1 MEAQENSQT
10 ERNVQ
15 TPKKRELALVS
26 RSTYI
31 KEKALQWIFFACAF
45 LAVVTVILIFVF
57 TTYSALPVFTDI
69 GLADF
74 FSFTWAPSEGHYGIV
89 SLLAGSGLVTV
100 GALAMGVPL
109 GVGTAVY
116 LVEIASKRVR
126 KLISPA
132 VDLLA
137 GIPSIIYGFF
147 GMIIIRPFIAQLTGG
162 LGFGALT
169 AWFVLAIMIVPTITT
184 LTIDALNSIPMGIR
198 EASYAMGAT
207 KWQTIYKVVLPAA
220 KLGIVDAIVLG
231 MGRAIGETMAV
242 LMVVGNAPVIPDSI
256 ASPISTLT
264 SQIALDMSY
273 SSGLHRSA
281 LFGMGVVL
289 FIISATLVGI
299 VRLVSKKKR
308 GWAMSDSVDT
318 TVDTTSSRERIKRA
332 LSHGKKGRINKD
344 LSNKIMLGV
353 FRAAAYITTLV
364 LVAIIAYV
372 VINGLPHISLDF
384 IFGWPQGVNAEGGIW
399 PTIVSTVYVTAL
411 AMLICT
417 PIAVL
422 AAVYLAEYAKQGK
435 IVELIRYAADALAS
449 VPSIVMGLF
458 GYALFVEA
466 MGLGLSMVSAALAL
480 ALLMLPIVM
489 RTTEEAIRA
498 VPRYIRWGAYGLGA
512 TKWQVV
518 SKIVLPSAFGRIATG
533 IVLAIGRAIG
543 ETAVVLYTMGQ
554 AINLPIS
561 PLDSGRPMTVHL
573 YLLAN
578 DGINMNA
585 AYGTA
590 LLLMVIILAFN
601 LFARFLSRKRR

>member
-1 MEAQENSQT
+1 
-10 ERNVQ
+10 
-15 TPKKRELALVS
+15 
-26 RSTYI
+26 
-31 KEKALQWIFFACAF
+31 
-45 LAVVTVILIFVF
+45 
-57 TTYSALPVFTDI
+57 
-69 GLADF
+69 
-74 FSFTWAPSEGHYGIV
+74 
-89 SLLAGSGLVTV
+89 
-100 GALAMGVPL
+100 
-109 GVGTAVY
+109 
-116 LVEIASKRVR
+116 
-126 KLISPA
+126 
-132 VDLLA
+132 
-137 GIPSIIYGFF
+137 
-147 GMIIIRPFIAQLTGG
+147 
-162 LGFGALT
+162 
-169 AWFVLAIMIVPTITT
+169 
-184 LTIDALNSIPMGIR
+184 
-198 EASYAMGAT
+198 
-207 KWQTIYKVVLPAA
+207 
-220 KLGIVDAIVLG
+220 
-231 MGRAIGETMAV
+231 
-242 LMVVGNAPVIPDSI
+242 
-256 ASPISTLT
+256 
-264 SQIALDMSY
+264 
-273 SSGLHRSA
+273 
-281 LFGMGVVL
+281 
-289 FIISATLVGI
+289 
-299 VRLVSKKKR
+299 
-308 GWAMSDSVDT
+308 MSDSVDT
-318 TVDTTSSRERIKRA
+318 TVDTTSSRELIKRA

-364 LVAIIAYV
+364 LLAIIAYV

-417 PIAVL
+417 PVAVL

-435 IVELIRYAADALAS
+435 VVDIIRYAADALAS

-590 LLLMVIILAFN
+590 LLLMAIILAFN
-601 LFARFLSRKRR
+601 LFARYLSRKRR

>member
-1 MEAQENSQT
+1 
-10 ERNVQ
+10 
-15 TPKKRELALVS
+15 
-26 RSTYI
+26 
-31 KEKALQWIFFACAF
+31 
-45 LAVVTVILIFVF
+45 
-57 TTYSALPVFTDI
+57 
-69 GLADF
+69 
-74 FSFTWAPSEGHYGIV
+74 
-89 SLLAGSGLVTV
+89 
-100 GALAMGVPL
+100 
-109 GVGTAVY
+109 
-116 LVEIASKRVR
+116 
-126 KLISPA
+126 
-132 VDLLA
+132 
-137 GIPSIIYGFF
+137 
-147 GMIIIRPFIAQLTGG
+147 
-162 LGFGALT
+162 
-169 AWFVLAIMIVPTITT
+169 
-184 LTIDALNSIPMGIR
+184 
-198 EASYAMGAT
+198 
-207 KWQTIYKVVLPAA
+207 
-220 KLGIVDAIVLG
+220 
-231 MGRAIGETMAV
+231 
-242 LMVVGNAPVIPDSI
+242 
-256 ASPISTLT
+256 
-264 SQIALDMSY
+264 
-273 SSGLHRSA
+273 
-281 LFGMGVVL
+281 
-289 FIISATLVGI
+289 
-299 VRLVSKKKR
+299 
-308 GWAMSDSVDT
+308 MSDFVDT
-318 TVDTTSSRERIKRA
+318 TVDTTSSRELIKRA

-435 IVELIRYAADALAS
+435 VVELIRYAADALAS

-601 LFARFLSRKRR
+601 LFARFLSRRRR

>member
-1 MEAQENSQT
+1 
-10 ERNVQ
+10 
-15 TPKKRELALVS
+15 
-26 RSTYI
+26 
-31 KEKALQWIFFACAF
+31 
-45 LAVVTVILIFVF
+45 
-57 TTYSALPVFTDI
+57 
-69 GLADF
+69 
-74 FSFTWAPSEGHYGIV
+74 
-89 SLLAGSGLVTV
+89 
-100 GALAMGVPL
+100 
-109 GVGTAVY
+109 
-116 LVEIASKRVR
+116 
-126 KLISPA
+126 
-132 VDLLA
+132 
-137 GIPSIIYGFF
+137 
-147 GMIIIRPFIAQLTGG
+147 
-162 LGFGALT
+162 
-169 AWFVLAIMIVPTITT
+169 
-184 LTIDALNSIPMGIR
+184 
-198 EASYAMGAT
+198 
-207 KWQTIYKVVLPAA
+207 
-220 KLGIVDAIVLG
+220 
-231 MGRAIGETMAV
+231 
-242 LMVVGNAPVIPDSI
+242 
-256 ASPISTLT
+256 
-264 SQIALDMSY
+264 
-273 SSGLHRSA
+273 
-281 LFGMGVVL
+281 
-289 FIISATLVGI
+289 
-299 VRLVSKKKR
+299 
-308 GWAMSDSVDT
+308 MSDSVDT
-318 TVDTTSSRERIKRA
+318 TVDATSSRELIKRA
-332 LSHGKKGRINKD
+332 LSHGKKGRINKN

-399 PTIVSTVYVTAL
+399 PTIVSTIYVTAL

-417 PIAVL
+417 PVAVL

-435 IVELIRYAADALAS
+435 IVDIIRYAADALAS

-590 LLLMVIILAFN
+590 LLLMAIILAFN
-601 LFARFLSRKRR
+601 LFARYLSRKRR

>member
-1 MEAQENSQT
+1 
-10 ERNVQ
+10 
-15 TPKKRELALVS
+15 
-26 RSTYI
+26 
-31 KEKALQWIFFACAF
+31 
-45 LAVVTVILIFVF
+45 
-57 TTYSALPVFTDI
+57 
-69 GLADF
+69 
-74 FSFTWAPSEGHYGIV
+74 
-89 SLLAGSGLVTV
+89 
-100 GALAMGVPL
+100 
-109 GVGTAVY
+109 
-116 LVEIASKRVR
+116 
-126 KLISPA
+126 
-132 VDLLA
+132 
-137 GIPSIIYGFF
+137 
-147 GMIIIRPFIAQLTGG
+147 
-162 LGFGALT
+162 
-169 AWFVLAIMIVPTITT
+169 
-184 LTIDALNSIPMGIR
+184 
-198 EASYAMGAT
+198 
-207 KWQTIYKVVLPAA
+207 
-220 KLGIVDAIVLG
+220 
-231 MGRAIGETMAV
+231 
-242 LMVVGNAPVIPDSI
+242 
-256 ASPISTLT
+256 
-264 SQIALDMSY
+264 
-273 SSGLHRSA
+273 
-281 LFGMGVVL
+281 
-289 FIISATLVGI
+289 
-299 VRLVSKKKR
+299 
-308 GWAMSDSVDT
+308 MSDSVDT
-318 TVDTTSSRERIKRA
+318 TVDAASSRELIKRA

-364 LVAIIAYV
+364 LLAIIAYV

-399 PTIVSTVYVTAL
+399 PTIVSTIYVTAL

-417 PIAVL
+417 PVAVL

-435 IVELIRYAADALAS
+435 IVDIIRYAADALAS

-561 PLDSGRPMTVHL
+561 PFDSGRPMTVHL

-590 LLLMVIILAFN
+590 LLLMAIILAFN
-601 LFARFLSRKRR
+601 LFARYLSRKRR

>member
-10 ERNVQ
+10 EQSVQ

-26 RSTYI
+26 HSTYI

-74 FSFTWAPSEGHYGIV
+74 FSFTWAPSEGHYGIL

-147 GMIIIRPFIAQLTGG
+147 GMIIIRPFIAQLTG

-299 VRLVSKKKR
+299 VRLISKKKR
-308 GWAMSDSVDT
+308 G
-318 TVDTTSSRERIKRA
+318 
-332 LSHGKKGRINKD
+332 
-344 LSNKIMLGV
+344 
-353 FRAAAYITTLV
+353 
-364 LVAIIAYV
+364 
-372 VINGLPHISLDF
+372 
-384 IFGWPQGVNAEGGIW
+384 
-399 PTIVSTVYVTAL
+399 
-411 AMLICT
+411 
-417 PIAVL
+417 
-422 AAVYLAEYAKQGK
+422 
-435 IVELIRYAADALAS
+435 
-449 VPSIVMGLF
+449 
-458 GYALFVEA
+458 
-466 MGLGLSMVSAALAL
+466 
-480 ALLMLPIVM
+480 
-489 RTTEEAIRA
+489 
-498 VPRYIRWGAYGLGA
+498 
-512 TKWQVV
+512 
-518 SKIVLPSAFGRIATG
+518 
-533 IVLAIGRAIG
+533 
-543 ETAVVLYTMGQ
+543 
-554 AINLPIS
+554 
-561 PLDSGRPMTVHL
+561 
-573 YLLAN
+573 
-578 DGINMNA
+578 
-585 AYGTA
+585 
-590 LLLMVIILAFN
+590 
-601 LFARFLSRKRR
+601 

>member
-1 MEAQENSQT
+1 
-10 ERNVQ
+10 
-15 TPKKRELALVS
+15 
-26 RSTYI
+26 
-31 KEKALQWIFFACAF
+31 
-45 LAVVTVILIFVF
+45 
-57 TTYSALPVFTDI
+57 
-69 GLADF
+69 
-74 FSFTWAPSEGHYGIV
+74 
-89 SLLAGSGLVTV
+89 
-100 GALAMGVPL
+100 
-109 GVGTAVY
+109 
-116 LVEIASKRVR
+116 
-126 KLISPA
+126 
-132 VDLLA
+132 
-137 GIPSIIYGFF
+137 
-147 GMIIIRPFIAQLTGG
+147 
-162 LGFGALT
+162 
-169 AWFVLAIMIVPTITT
+169 
-184 LTIDALNSIPMGIR
+184 
-198 EASYAMGAT
+198 
-207 KWQTIYKVVLPAA
+207 
-220 KLGIVDAIVLG
+220 
-231 MGRAIGETMAV
+231 
-242 LMVVGNAPVIPDSI
+242 
-256 ASPISTLT
+256 
-264 SQIALDMSY
+264 
-273 SSGLHRSA
+273 
-281 LFGMGVVL
+281 
-289 FIISATLVGI
+289 
-299 VRLVSKKKR
+299 
-308 GWAMSDSVDT
+308 MSDSVDT
-318 TVDTTSSRERIKRA
+318 TVDATSSRELIKRA

-364 LVAIIAYV
+364 LLAIIAYV

-417 PIAVL
+417 PVAVL

-435 IVELIRYAADALAS
+435 IVDIIRYAADALAS

-590 LLLMVIILAFN
+590 LLLMAIILAFN
-601 LFARFLSRKRR
+601 LFARYLSRKRR

>member
-1 MEAQENSQT
+1 
-10 ERNVQ
+10 
-15 TPKKRELALVS
+15 
-26 RSTYI
+26 
-31 KEKALQWIFFACAF
+31 
-45 LAVVTVILIFVF
+45 
-57 TTYSALPVFTDI
+57 
-69 GLADF
+69 
-74 FSFTWAPSEGHYGIV
+74 
-89 SLLAGSGLVTV
+89 
-100 GALAMGVPL
+100 
-109 GVGTAVY
+109 
-116 LVEIASKRVR
+116 
-126 KLISPA
+126 
-132 VDLLA
+132 
-137 GIPSIIYGFF
+137 
-147 GMIIIRPFIAQLTGG
+147 
-162 LGFGALT
+162 
-169 AWFVLAIMIVPTITT
+169 
-184 LTIDALNSIPMGIR
+184 
-198 EASYAMGAT
+198 
-207 KWQTIYKVVLPAA
+207 
-220 KLGIVDAIVLG
+220 
-231 MGRAIGETMAV
+231 
-242 LMVVGNAPVIPDSI
+242 
-256 ASPISTLT
+256 
-264 SQIALDMSY
+264 
-273 SSGLHRSA
+273 
-281 LFGMGVVL
+281 
-289 FIISATLVGI
+289 
-299 VRLVSKKKR
+299 
-308 GWAMSDSVDT
+308 MSDSVDT
-318 TVDTTSSRERIKRA
+318 TVDATSSRELIKRA

-364 LVAIIAYV
+364 LLAIIAYV

-399 PTIVSTVYVTAL
+399 PTIVSTIYVTAL

-417 PIAVL
+417 PVAVL

-435 IVELIRYAADALAS
+435 VVELIRYAADALAS

>member
-1 MEAQENSQT
+1 
-10 ERNVQ
+10 
-15 TPKKRELALVS
+15 
-26 RSTYI
+26 
-31 KEKALQWIFFACAF
+31 
-45 LAVVTVILIFVF
+45 
-57 TTYSALPVFTDI
+57 
-69 GLADF
+69 
-74 FSFTWAPSEGHYGIV
+74 
-89 SLLAGSGLVTV
+89 
-100 GALAMGVPL
+100 
-109 GVGTAVY
+109 
-116 LVEIASKRVR
+116 
-126 KLISPA
+126 
-132 VDLLA
+132 
-137 GIPSIIYGFF
+137 
-147 GMIIIRPFIAQLTGG
+147 
-162 LGFGALT
+162 
-169 AWFVLAIMIVPTITT
+169 
-184 LTIDALNSIPMGIR
+184 
-198 EASYAMGAT
+198 
-207 KWQTIYKVVLPAA
+207 
-220 KLGIVDAIVLG
+220 
-231 MGRAIGETMAV
+231 
-242 LMVVGNAPVIPDSI
+242 
-256 ASPISTLT
+256 
-264 SQIALDMSY
+264 
-273 SSGLHRSA
+273 
-281 LFGMGVVL
+281 
-289 FIISATLVGI
+289 
-299 VRLVSKKKR
+299 
-308 GWAMSDSVDT
+308 MSDSVDT
-318 TVDTTSSRERIKRA
+318 TVDTTSSRELIKRA

-384 IFGWPQGVNAEGGIW
+384 IFGWPHGVNAEGGIW

-435 IVELIRYAADALAS
+435 VVELIRYAADALAS

>member
-1 MEAQENSQT
+1 
-10 ERNVQ
+10 
-15 TPKKRELALVS
+15 
-26 RSTYI
+26 
-31 KEKALQWIFFACAF
+31 
-45 LAVVTVILIFVF
+45 
-57 TTYSALPVFTDI
+57 
-69 GLADF
+69 
-74 FSFTWAPSEGHYGIV
+74 
-89 SLLAGSGLVTV
+89 
-100 GALAMGVPL
+100 
-109 GVGTAVY
+109 
-116 LVEIASKRVR
+116 
-126 KLISPA
+126 
-132 VDLLA
+132 
-137 GIPSIIYGFF
+137 
-147 GMIIIRPFIAQLTGG
+147 
-162 LGFGALT
+162 
-169 AWFVLAIMIVPTITT
+169 
-184 LTIDALNSIPMGIR
+184 
-198 EASYAMGAT
+198 
-207 KWQTIYKVVLPAA
+207 
-220 KLGIVDAIVLG
+220 
-231 MGRAIGETMAV
+231 
-242 LMVVGNAPVIPDSI
+242 
-256 ASPISTLT
+256 
-264 SQIALDMSY
+264 
-273 SSGLHRSA
+273 
-281 LFGMGVVL
+281 
-289 FIISATLVGI
+289 
-299 VRLVSKKKR
+299 
-308 GWAMSDSVDT
+308 MSDSVDT
-318 TVDTTSSRERIKRA
+318 TVDATSSRELIKRA

-372 VINGLPHISLDF
+372 VVNGLPHISLDF

-399 PTIVSTVYVTAL
+399 PTIVSTIYVTAL

-417 PIAVL
+417 PVAVL

-435 IVELIRYAADALAS
+435 IVDIIRYAADALAS

-590 LLLMVIILAFN
+590 LLLMAIILAFN
-601 LFARFLSRKRR
+601 LFARYLSRKRR

>member
-1 MEAQENSQT
+1 
-10 ERNVQ
+10 
-15 TPKKRELALVS
+15 
-26 RSTYI
+26 
-31 KEKALQWIFFACAF
+31 
-45 LAVVTVILIFVF
+45 
-57 TTYSALPVFTDI
+57 
-69 GLADF
+69 
-74 FSFTWAPSEGHYGIV
+74 
-89 SLLAGSGLVTV
+89 
-100 GALAMGVPL
+100 
-109 GVGTAVY
+109 
-116 LVEIASKRVR
+116 
-126 KLISPA
+126 
-132 VDLLA
+132 
-137 GIPSIIYGFF
+137 
-147 GMIIIRPFIAQLTGG
+147 
-162 LGFGALT
+162 
-169 AWFVLAIMIVPTITT
+169 
-184 LTIDALNSIPMGIR
+184 
-198 EASYAMGAT
+198 
-207 KWQTIYKVVLPAA
+207 
-220 KLGIVDAIVLG
+220 
-231 MGRAIGETMAV
+231 
-242 LMVVGNAPVIPDSI
+242 
-256 ASPISTLT
+256 
-264 SQIALDMSY
+264 
-273 SSGLHRSA
+273 
-281 LFGMGVVL
+281 
-289 FIISATLVGI
+289 
-299 VRLVSKKKR
+299 
-308 GWAMSDSVDT
+308 MSDSVDT
-318 TVDTTSSRERIKRA
+318 TVDTTSSRELIKRA

-344 LSNKIMLGV
+344 LPNKIMLGV

-364 LVAIIAYV
+364 LLAIIAYV

-399 PTIVSTVYVTAL
+399 PTIVSTIYVTAL

-417 PIAVL
+417 PVAVL
-422 AAVYLAEYAKQGK
+422 SAVYLAEYAKQGK
-435 IVELIRYAADALAS
+435 VVDIIRYAADALAS

-590 LLLMVIILAFN
+590 LLLMAIILAFN
-601 LFARFLSRKRR
+601 LFARYLSRKRR